1 MEGEME
7 GAHEHIV
14 LKDLSYE
21 VMAAA
26 FEVQNTLGAGF
37 LEKVY
42 ENSLLVE
49 LNKRGIKSEKQKEIS
64 VSYKD
69 VPVGNY
75 FADLLVNGELIVE
88 LKSTDGLTRVHEAQV
103 LNYLKAT
110 GVKLGLLINFGK
122 PKLEYKRLVL

>member
-1 MEGEME
+1 MEGT
-7 GAHEHIV
+7 HEHIV

-69 VPVGNY
+69 VLVGNY

-88 LKSTDGLTRVHEAQV
+88 LKSTDGLTKVHEAQV